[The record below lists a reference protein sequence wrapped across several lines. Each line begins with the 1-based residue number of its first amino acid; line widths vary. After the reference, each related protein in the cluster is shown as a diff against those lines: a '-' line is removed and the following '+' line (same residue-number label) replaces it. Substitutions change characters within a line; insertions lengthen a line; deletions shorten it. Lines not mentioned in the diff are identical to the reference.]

1 MNYCS
6 ILLRHKIKMTLYTLV
21 FICTASFI
29 TGCFI
34 PTKPT
39 KLQYAYDMYGL
50 NFNPKNKLYLAHN
63 IWYENPMDISSINYQ
78 TGKIIPLG
86 TEIKFIEARRGFIT
100 FKTVENNKEYKIV
113 NDVDWS
119 STPDK
124 VMFHRIFT
132 SKDPLLK
139 FKDTPKQILDDM
151 KKGIIAVGMTR
162 EEIYGALG
170 HGPHFLNPKSQQT
183 WTYLV
188 NKGLKTIHVVFK
200 NNKVSY
206 IFTN

>member
-1 MNYCS
+1 MSFYK
-6 ILLRHKIKMTLYTLV
+6 ILFRQKLQMILYAIIFL
-21 FICTASFI
+21 CTSFFI
-29 TGCFI
+29 TSCFI
-34 PTKPT
+34 PTNPT
-39 KLQYAYDMYGL
+39 KLQYAYDMYEL
-50 NFNPKNKLYLAHN
+50 NFNPKDKIYLSHN
-63 IWYENPMDISSINYQ
+63 IWYKNPMNISSLNYQ

-86 TEIKFIEARRGFIT
+86 TEVKFVEAKEGFIIFET
-100 FKTVENNKEYKIV
+100 LDNNKQYKII

-124 VMFHRIFT
+124 IIFHRIFT

-170 HGPHFLNPKSQQT
+170 HGPHYLNPKSQQT
-183 WTYLV
+183 WTYLI
-188 NKGLKTIHVVFK
+188 NRSLKTIHVVFK